1 MSIKSEEN
9 GKAEIKEE
17 RQDLNEL
24 NSLKSIMSRIFIQ
37 YDTFQ
42 SLKSP
47 FCNIQDDNRDQEK
60 IKEILK
66 KELF

>member
-17 RQDLNEL
+17 KQNLNKL
-24 NSLKSIMSRIFIQ
+24 NSFKSIMPRIFIQ

-47 FCNIQDDNRDQEK
+47 FCNIQNDSRDQEK